1 MSRQQQEPDI
11 TGRTKAV
18 VERVWDEKADTQSL
32 AVLPQYLS
40 LSNYPVQGT
49 VGAGQ
54 HCAADSSQ
62 RLCAAPSGPGF
73 PLGM

>member
-1 MSRQQQEPDI
+1 MSRQQQEPGI

-18 VERVWDEKADTQSL
+18 VERVWNEKADTQSL

-54 HCAADSSQ
+54 H
-62 RLCAAPSGPGF
+62 LCC
-73 PLGM
+73 